1 MNKKICIVV
10 DHPDRDLN
18 GYIYLISKL
27 KLKQAVYYLVP
38 YYNFREIY
46 IIRPDI
52 VILNHSRWI
61 YSNFL
66 KILKILNTSIFILDT
81 EGGMITMDLIKE
93 YILFSQIK
101 KNVNYVDGFFIWS
114 DKIKEEILKLNKNL
128 DDKKLIVT
136 GNPRFE
142 YIYSRRKKKINGNV
156 LFNLNFATVNP
167 KFSTI
172 ENEIKLLIKQ
182 GKSKNYLK
190 NYVAHQKKMQKK
202 FIELI
207 KFVSESKL
215 KKIVIRPHPYE
226 SKKIYETIFKDKKNI
241 EINHTRNLIQEI
253 SNSSVV
259 IQNNCATAI
268 DAVLLSRPTF
278 FYKPFK
284 SKYLDQKLIS
294 DISFVYK
301 SKKDV
306 LFNILSLK
314 NKKKLYNKK
323 SLNLINKKYS
333 TLNGGISLIE
343 KTLKSKFKKNN
354 NKYIDMFALLLR
366 YKEFFYF
373 TKTLAK
379 VYLGLRFTNYFRAQ
393 FSKKCININL
403 LYDFIN
409 ADPKFKSFFKK
420 KKISNF
426 EKYSKNFFS
435 IKIN

>member
-1 MNKKICIVV
+1 M
-10 DHPDRDLN
+10 L
-18 GYIYLISKL
+18 
-27 KLKQAVYYLVP
+27 Q
-38 YYNFREIY
+38 
-46 IIRPDI
+46 
-52 VILNHSRWI
+52 VILG
-61 YSNFL
+61 
-66 KILKILNTSIFILDT
+66 LN
-81 EGGMITMDLIKE
+81 
-93 YILFSQIK
+93 
-101 KNVNYVDGFFIWS
+101 
-114 DKIKEEILKLNKNL
+114 
-128 DDKKLIVT
+128 
-136 GNPRFE
+136 
-142 YIYSRRKKKINGNV
+142 IYSRRKKKINGNV

-182 GKSKNYLK
+182 GKSRNYLK

-268 DAVLLSRPTF
+268 DSVLLSRPTF